1 MKEFLLQYPIVDYI
15 LRIVLAV
22 LLGFIVGLERRHRSK
37 EAGIRT
43 HAVVA
48 AGAALFT
55 IVSKYGFS
63 DVADYDAS
71 RIASQIVSGVGF
83 LGAGMIMHQRR
94 MIYGLTTAA
103 GVWAMAGVGMAAGA
117 GMWFVAIG
125 ATLLILIIQFVFHMD
140 VGFFRVKRQT
150 QLKVAFYYSEGID
163 TAVAQLFGVSEF
175 TKTNTKRENDKL
187 ITYATIRTEAH
198 ITDELVYKIIS
209 ENPNIISIERASD
222 ED

>member
-1 MKEFLLQYPIVDYI
+1 MKEFLLENPIVDYI
-15 LRIVLAV
+15 LRIMLSV
-22 LLGFIVGLERRHRSK
+22 LLGFIIGVERRHRSK

-103 GVWAMAGVGMAAGA
+103 GVWATAGVGMAAGA
-117 GMWFVAIG
+117 GMWLVAIG
-125 ATLLILIIQFVFHMD
+125 ATALIIAVQCIFHLNIK
-140 VGFFRVKRQT
+140 FFRLKRQN
-150 QLKVAFYYSEGID
+150 QLKVAFHAGEGQLEKI
-163 TAVAQLFGVSEF
+163 TKLFGVEEF
-175 TKTNTKRENDKL
+175 AKTNTKRENDKL
-187 ITYATIRTEAH
+187 VTYATLRTDVN
-198 ITDELVYKIIS
+198 ITDEFIYQMLLD
-209 ENPNIISIERASD
+209 NPTIISIERASD